1 MLRKNRVFLVKCLVL
16 GKALGKVL
24 ISLQGCFFFK
34 KTGPPQDLWY
44 INTETSMR
52 IGAFTNVGVPGDE
65 KMWKGELENCKEG
78 L

>member
-24 ISLQGCFFFK
+24 ISLQGFFFFLRK
-34 KTGPPQDLWY
+34 QDHHKIY
-44 INTETSMR
+44 GNTETSMR
-52 IGAFTNVGVPGDE
+52 IRTFTNVGVPGDE
-65 KMWKGELENCKEG
+65 KMWKGELENRKES